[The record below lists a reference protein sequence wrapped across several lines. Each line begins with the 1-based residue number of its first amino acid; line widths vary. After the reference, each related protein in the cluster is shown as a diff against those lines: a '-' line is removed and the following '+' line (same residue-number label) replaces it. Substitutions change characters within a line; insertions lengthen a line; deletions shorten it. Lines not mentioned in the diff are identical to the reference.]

1 MVNWEKLKNPDGPFT
16 PFVPNSPTDI
26 EFWHKVTRF
35 ESMVSK
41 KYLFASDDCRDL
53 KTVQGIMKMYLLGGA
68 CNIFY
73 EVGDF
78 GGLVGFTNIKEGDKA
93 TMIVKVWSKRVFT
106 KDNVRSFMEL
116 ARTYVDEFKLRRLSM
131 DTAHRKF
138 ARLAETAGMT
148 IEGVMKK
155 DFKWGGR
162 YYDRY
167 LLALYGEG

>member
-1 MVNWEKLKNPDGPFT
+1 MVDWEKLKCPDGPFK
-16 PFVPNSPTDI
+16 PFVPDGPTDI
-26 EFWHKVTRF
+26 EFWKKVTRF
-35 ESMVSK
+35 ENLVSK
-41 KYLFASDDCRDL
+41 KYLFATDDCRGIE
-53 KTVQGIMKMYLLGGA
+53 TVKGIMKMYLLGGA

-93 TMIVKVWSKRVFT
+93 TMIVKVWNRRVFT
-106 KDNVRSFMEL
+106 KENVRAFMSL
-116 ARTYVDEFKLRRLSM
+116 ARTYVDEFKLRRLGI
-131 DTAHRKF
+131 DTAHKKF
-138 ARLAETAGMT
+138 ARLAQTAGMT
-148 IEGVMKK
+148 LEGTLIN